1 MGWLSRWFGPDRTR
15 MSASVDLDPLDLSV
29 FRFDFHSH
37 LVPGVDDGAPDLA
50 ASLEMI
56 DALVSLGYEGA
67 VTTPHI
73 MADTYPNDRSTL
85 EPAFE
90 QLKAAVAERHPTF
103 RLALGAEY
111 FLDDTVLTA
120 IRNGDD
126 LLAPGGRL
134 LFELAFGA
142 PPAEGLLTEF
152 IFEAQVRGLQPVM
165 AHIERYPY
173 WHDEL
178 HRFEALA
185 EQGVWLQVNAA
196 SLAGAYGPE
205 VQQAAETCI
214 DKGWVCLLGSD
225 AHGMRHI
232 DALHAACVRPSLHK
246 LAVSQLN
253 ARLFT
258 P

>member
-1 MGWLSRWFGPDRTR
+1 MGWLSRWFGRDRSGT
-15 MSASVDLDPLDLSV
+15 SAPADLDPLDLSA

-73 MADTYPNDRSTL
+73 MADTYPNDRTTL
-85 EPAFE
+85 EPAFA
-90 QLKAAVAERHPTF
+90 QLQAAVAERHPAF
-103 RLALGAEY
+103 HLALGAEY
-111 FLDDTVLTA
+111 FLDDSVLHA
-120 IRNGDD
+120 VRNGED

-152 IFEAQVRGLQPVM
+152 IFETQVKGLQPVM

-173 WHDEL
+173 WHNEL

-214 DKGWVCLLGSD
+214 HNGWVSLLGTD
-225 AHGMRHI
+225 AHGLRHI
-232 DALHAACVRPSLHK
+232 DALAAARVRPAVHT
-246 LAVSQLN
+246 LART
-253 ARLFT
+253 ARNPTLFQN
-258 P
+258 

>member
-1 MGWLSRWFGPDRTR
+1 MGWLSKWFSRERPRP
-15 MSASVDLDPLDLSV
+15 SQADLDPLDLSV

-56 DALVSLGYEGA
+56 DALISLGYEGA

-73 MADTYPNDRSTL
+73 MADIYPNDRSTL
-85 EPAFE
+85 EPAFA
-90 QLKAAVAERHPTF
+90 QLQAAVSERHPAF
-103 RLALGAEY
+103 QLALGAEY

-120 IRNGDD
+120 VREGEN

-152 IFEAQVRGLQPVM
+152 VFETQVRGFQPVM
-165 AHIERYPY
+165 AHIERYTY

-178 HRFEALA
+178 NRFEALA

-205 VQQAAETCI
+205 VQTVAETCI
-214 DKGWVCLLGSD
+214 DNGWVSLLGTD
-225 AHGMRHI
+225 AHGLRHI
-232 DALHAACVRPSLHK
+232 DALAASRVRPSLHK
-246 LAVSQLN
+246 LATRQRN
-253 ARLFT
+253 ERLFT

>member
-1 MGWLSRWFGPDRTR
+1 MGWLSRWFGRDRN
-15 MSASVDLDPLDLSV
+15 SASAPADLDPLDLSA

-85 EPAFE
+85 EPAFARL
-90 QLKAAVAERHPTF
+90 QAAVAERHPAF
-103 RLALGAEY
+103 HLALGAEY

-120 IRNGDD
+120 VRQGED

-152 IFEAQVRGLQPVM
+152 VFETQVKGLQPVM

-173 WHDEL
+173 WHGEL

-214 DKGWVCLLGSD
+214 DNGWVSLLGSD
-225 AHGMRHI
+225 AHGLRHM
-232 DALHAACVRPSLHK
+232 DALAASRVRPSLHK
-246 LAVSQLN
+246 LVHSQRN
-253 ARLFT
+253 HFLFE